1 MSNQEV
7 GSSSID
13 QARVDMP
20 AMIGYHNVRSAR
32 HGGALLT
39 IVFDLDGVV
48 YRGETAVP
56 GALAAL
62 NLLQDAGH
70 GLRYLTNNSTRSREH
85 YGRKLTAL
93 GIPTA
98 PEQVMTSAHATALYL
113 AERGAAGKTVFVV
126 GEHGL
131 AEEMESVGLRVLS
144 LESPERADFVV
155 VGLDRQLTYA
165 KIARGYR
172 EIARGAEF
180 VATNRDPTFPM
191 EGGVEVPGGGA
202 MVAAIAVAVGREPF
216 LVGKP
221 KTYALERLLSLTGA
235 TAADAVM
242 VGDRTDTDILVGRR
256 LGLPTVLTLTGV
268 TSREQALA
276 APEEQRPDYIVET
289 LEELPAVLQSLGW
302 SLPADKVTR

>member
-1 MSNQEV
+1 
-7 GSSSID
+7 
-13 QARVDMP
+13 MP
-20 AMIGYHNVRSAR
+20 LLIGYHGGRLAR
-32 HGGALLT
+32 RGGALLT

-48 YRGETAVP
+48 YRGDTAVP
-56 GALAAL
+56 GAVRAL

-70 GLRYLTNNSTRSREH
+70 LLRYLTNNSTRSREH
-85 YGRKLTAL
+85 YGRKLSAL
-93 GIPTA
+93 GMPTS
-98 PEQVMTSAHATALYL
+98 PEQVMTSAYATALYL

-131 AEEMESVGLRVLS
+131 AEEMEGVGLRVLPV
-144 LESPERADFVV
+144 ESPERADFVV
-155 VGLDRQLTYA
+155 VGLDRRFNYDKLERA
-165 KIARGYR
+165 YR
-172 EIARGAEF
+172 EAAAGAEF

-202 MVAAIAVAVGREPF
+202 MVAAIQVAVGREPF

-221 KTYALERLLSLTGA
+221 KTYALERILSLAGA

-276 APEEQRPDYIVET
+276 APAEQRPDFIVET
-289 LEELPAVLQSLGW
+289 LEGLPAVLETLR
-302 SLPADKVTR
+302 LARR